1 MVSNHTGKR
10 NGWKYNNNSVKNN
23 IENNEH
29 IKKIR
34 KKLLEEKLNKRFKK

>member
-10 NGWKYNNNSVKNN
+10 NGWNYTNNSVKKN
-23 IENNEH
+23 IENNGH

-34 KKLLEEKLNKRFKK
+34 KKLLEEKLNKKFKK

>member
-10 NGWKYNNNSVKNN
+10 NGWQYNNSSVKNN

-34 KKLLEEKLNKRFKK
+34 KKLLEEKLNKRLKK